1 MQHLLVGAGASH
13 VEPEC
18 VKVLHLLGLKNM
30 CSLHSS
36 SEQEQMKN
44 CEPVPLISFIWHL
57 LLL

>member
-1 MQHLLVGAGASH
+1 MQLQHLPVRAGVRVGEG
-13 VEPEC
+13 

-44 CEPVPLISFIWHL
+44 CEPFPLISFIWHL